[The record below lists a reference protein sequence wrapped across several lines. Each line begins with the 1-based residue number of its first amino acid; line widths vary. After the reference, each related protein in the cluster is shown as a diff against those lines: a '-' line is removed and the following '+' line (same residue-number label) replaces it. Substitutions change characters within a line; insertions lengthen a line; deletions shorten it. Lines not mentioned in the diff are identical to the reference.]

1 LIKFFVTIIQV
12 ILVLFISSYII
23 QNSFIISFAIKD
35 FIYSI
40 SSIYIFIFILILFVF
55 IFFIQTFYFKTK
67 FRFSKHKVDKKFQN
81 KEKGHEAFV
90 DGMIAIANK
99 DYKKAMIA
107 NKKIT
112 TYLDNNS
119 SLSLLLKS
127 EVFKVEKKY
136 QDLSLVFED
145 MIKYKKTE
153 NLGYRGLM
161 EQFLRSQD
169 YHHAFI
175 YGEKLFNNNPYIEKI
190 YDTLVNIV
198 VKTNNWQQLIII
210 TEKAYSK
217 KIIDKKLYKENK
229 SIAFYEIAKIKQ
241 LSAINDA
248 SNYIQKSL
256 KLRENFT
263 PYATLYSQILIGEKK
278 YLAAKKFLKKIWI
291 YNSHPELKPSIIK
304 LAEDSK
310 EKILAVAQYIVG
322 SNNNEDST
330 KLLVEALIL
339 EKKWDEARDKL
350 KTLLDVRPKKEVCLL
365 MAKIEEGEN
374 NNFQKINSWKARSE
388 NGAENN
394 IWICTMSN
402 KQQNE
407 WTSVSYGGYFNSLVW
422 KQPNVLNQIK
432 INIDNNDN

>member
-1 LIKFFVTIIQV
+1 MIKFFIIIVQI
-12 ILVLFISSYII
+12 ILVLLVSSFVI
-23 QNSFIISFAIKD
+23 QNSFIVSFAVKD

-40 SSIYIFIFILILFVF
+40 SSVYLFIFILFLFLV
-55 IFFIQTFYFKTK
+55 IFLIQTFYFKTK
-67 FRFSKHKVDKKFQN
+67 FRFSKHRVDKNFQN

-90 DGMIAIANK
+90 DGMIAITNR
-99 DYKKAMIA
+99 DFKKATIE

-112 TYLDNNS
+112 TYLGNNS

-136 QDLSLVFED
+136 QDLSLIFEE

-190 YDTLVNIV
+190 YDTLVNII
-198 VKTNNWQQLIII
+198 VKTNNWQQLIVI

-217 KIIDKKLYKENK
+217 KIIDKKLYKENT
-229 SIAFYEIAKIKQ
+229 SIAWYEIAKIKQ
-241 LSAINDA
+241 LSETIEA
-248 SNYIQKSL
+248 STYVQKSL
-256 KLRENFT
+256 KLRENFS
-263 PYATLYSQILIGEKK
+263 PYVKLYVQILIEEKK
-278 YLAAKKFLKKIWI
+278 YLIAKKFLKKTWT
-291 YNSHPELKPSIIK
+291 YYSHPELKPSIIR

-310 EKILAVAQYIVG
+310 ENILAVAKYIVG
-322 SNNNEDST
+322 SNNSEDST
-330 KLLVEALIL
+330 TLLVEASIL
-339 EKKWDEARDKL
+339 EKKWNEARNKL
-350 KTLLDVRPKKEVCLL
+350 RVLLDVRPKKEVCLL

-388 NGAENN
+388 KGAENN
-394 IWICTMSN
+394 IWICAVSN

-407 WTSVSYGGYFNSLVW
+407 WTSDAQGGSFNSLVW
-422 KQPNVLNQIK
+422 KQPGVLNEF
-432 INIDNNDN
+432 

>member
-1 LIKFFVTIIQV
+1 MVKFFVIIIQI
-12 ILVLFISSYII
+12 ILVLFASSFII

-35 FIYSI
+35 FIYSV
-40 SSIYIFIFILILFVF
+40 SSTYIFIFILILFLF

-67 FRFSKHKVDKKFQN
+67 FRFSKHRVDKKFQN

-90 DGMIAIANK
+90 DGVIAIANK
-99 DYKKAMIA
+99 DYKKAMLE

-112 TYLDNNS
+112 TYLDKNS

-127 EVFKVEKKY
+127 EVLKVEKKY
-136 QDLSLVFED
+136 QDLSIVFED

-190 YDTLVNIV
+190 YDTLVNII
-198 VKTNNWQQLIII
+198 VKTNNWQQLLTI

-229 SIAFYEIAKIKQ
+229 SIAFYEIAKIKK
-241 LSAINDA
+241 LSETIEA
-248 SNYIQKSL
+248 SSYVQKSL
-256 KLRENFT
+256 KLRENFS
-263 PYATLYSQILIGEKK
+263 PYVKLYVQILIDEKK
-278 YLAAKKFLKKIWI
+278 YLVAKKFLKKTWS
-291 YNSHPELKPSIIK
+291 YNPHPELKPSIIK

-310 EKILAVAQYIVG
+310 EKVLSVVQYIIG
-322 SNNNEDST
+322 SNNSEVSIM
-330 KLLVEALIL
+330 LMVEASIL
-339 EKKWDEARDKL
+339 EKNWNEARNKL
-350 KTLLDVRPKKEVCLL
+350 KILLDVQPKKEVCLL

-374 NNFQKINSWKARSE
+374 NNFQKINSWKIRSE
-388 NGAENN
+388 KGIEDN
-394 IWICTMSN
+394 IWICTISN
-402 KQQNE
+402 KRQNE

-422 KQPNVLNQIK
+422 KQPNVLN
-432 INIDNNDN
+432 